1 MINFDKSHVAELA
14 CPGSA
19 AKHTT
24 HCAMEPDYSEYT
36 LGTKLYQQ
44 IVGIPMGTNHA
55 SFIADL
61 LLFYYERDFMPSLSH
76 KNQANIIEAFN
87 SASRYLD
94 YPIVLQLNKTNISD
108 TEASFLD
115 LNCPSC
121 YILWR
126 IYFSINLFSE
136 SF

>member
-1 MINFDKSHVAELA
+1 MISLDKSHVAELA
-14 CPGSA
+14 FPGSA

-44 IVGIPMGTNHA
+44 IVGIPMGTNRA

-76 KNQANIIEAFN
+76 KNQASIIEAFN
-87 SASRYLD
+87 SASQYLD
-94 YPIVLQLNKTNISD
+94 NVLNI
-108 TEASFLD
+108 EKEIF
-115 LNCPSC
+115 
-121 YILWR
+121 
-126 IYFSINLFSE
+126 
-136 SF
+136 